1 MCSPLISPKVT
12 NELFVNA
19 IIQKALFV
27 AGLKEGFF
35 KRGEFQPTGT
45 EHDHKLIT

>member
-1 MCSPLISPKVT
+1 VT

-27 AGLKEGFF
+27 AGLKEVFLKAASF
-35 KRGEFQPTGT
+35 SQ
-45 EHDHKLIT
+45 LAQSMITS